1 MELFKLP
8 RELGDFEGSPI
19 SVGAGRFGPYV
30 KHENLFASLPKDADP
45 MAVTLDEAI
54 ALIQEKRRMEAEK
67 HMKFFLEDPKL
78 EIMKGL
84 YGPYLSYDGQ
94 NYRLPKDMHENAKDL
109 TYEQCMKV
117 IEDMEALKS
126 KSAQE
131 KKGGK
136 KTTRKT
142 GAKKTTAKKTTK
154 KETAEA

>member
-1 MELFKLP
+1 MT
-8 RELGDFEGSPI
+8 
-19 SVGAGRFGPYV
+19 
-30 KHENLFASLPKDADP
+30 
-45 MAVTLDEAI
+45 VTLDEAI

-126 KSAQE
+126 AQE

-136 KTTRKT
+136 KTTKKT